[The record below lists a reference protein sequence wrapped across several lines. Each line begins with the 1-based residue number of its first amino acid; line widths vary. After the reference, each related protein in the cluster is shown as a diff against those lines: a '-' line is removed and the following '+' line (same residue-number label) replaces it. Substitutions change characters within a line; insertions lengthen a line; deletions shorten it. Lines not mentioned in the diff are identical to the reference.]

1 MGKIHVANIYLNEVI
16 GISPDYIIYREY
28 TKLCTFQVKYVY
40 KLLIK
45 AYTNQPQ
52 WHCHYVLDQ
61 ISVSSHVYVYG
72 QPNDP
77 RW

>member
-1 MGKIHVANIYLNEVI
+1 MLPTFTVNEL
-16 GISPDYIIYREY
+16 EY
-28 TKLCTFQVKYVY
+28 HQTILFTENTQKLCTFQVKYVY

>member
-1 MGKIHVANIYLNEVI
+1 MGKYMLPTFTINEVI
-16 GISPDYIIYREY
+16 EISPDYSIYREY
-28 TKLCTFQVKYVY
+28 TKIVHILGEIVY
-40 KLLIK
+40 KPLIK